1 MPYMLDRVKVYGKCM
16 ATVNREFQLTIKSVP
31 PICYDLENKFE
42 ALVCL
47 Y

>member
-1 MPYMLDRVKVYGKCM
+1 MWTELKFMENVWQLQ
-16 ATVNREFQLTIKSVP
+16 TEFQLTIKSVP

>member
-1 MPYMLDRVKVYGKCM
+1 MLDRVKVYGKCM
-16 ATVNREFQLTIKSVP
+16 ATVNRVSIDNKIGPT
-31 PICYDLENKFE
+31 DLLRFRDKFE